1 MNLETGRLVDTAQNK
16 LQKDEVLNMIRHG
29 ANHVFA
35 SKESDIT
42 DADIDEILEQGLRKV
57 LQQNFDYLQK
67 LDLFYG
73 HLQNVSYFQK
83 CHRIS
88 KIP

>member
-1 MNLETGRLVDTAQNK
+1 MWLYDACEIFAFVQFWQVLIPCVYIETGRLVDTAQNK

-57 LQQNFDYLQK
+57 L
-67 LDLFYG
+67 
-73 HLQNVSYFQK
+73 
-83 CHRIS
+83 
-88 KIP
+88 

>member
-1 MNLETGRLVDTAQNK
+1 MDTAQNK

-42 DADIDEILEQGLRKV
+42 DADIDEILEQGLKKV
-57 LQQNFDYLQK
+57 L
-67 LDLFYG
+67 
-73 HLQNVSYFQK
+73 
-83 CHRIS
+83 
-88 KIP
+88 

>member
-1 MNLETGRLVDTAQNK
+1 MYFETGRFVDTAQNK

-57 LQQNFDYLQK
+57 L
-67 LDLFYG
+67 
-73 HLQNVSYFQK
+73 
-83 CHRIS
+83 
-88 KIP
+88 

>member
-1 MNLETGRLVDTAQNK
+1 MDNAQNK

-42 DADIDEILEQGLRKV
+42 EADIDDILRVGEQRV
-57 LQQNFDYLQK
+57 IVSNF
-67 LDLFYG
+67 FCC
-73 HLQNVSYFQK
+73 HLSSAFWSFA
-83 CHRIS
+83 C
-88 KIP
+88 

>member
-1 MNLETGRLVDTAQNK
+1 MDTAQNK

-42 DADIDEILEQGLRKV
+42 DADIDEILEKG
-57 LQQNFDYLQK
+57 QQR
-67 LDLFYG
+67 
-73 HLQNVSYFQK
+73 VSNTNWHIISEITYFTHEYFLYTK
-83 CHRIS
+83 YESFNLNLLI
-88 KIP
+88 

>member
-1 MNLETGRLVDTAQNK
+1 MYLETGRLVDTAQNK

-42 DADIDEILEQGLRKV
+42 DADIDEILEQGQRKV
-57 LQQNFDYLQK
+57 L
-67 LDLFYG
+67 
-73 HLQNVSYFQK
+73 
-83 CHRIS
+83 
-88 KIP
+88 

>member
-1 MNLETGRLVDTAQNK
+1 MYFETGRLVDTAQNK

-42 DADIDEILEQGLRKV
+42 DADIDEILEKGLRKV
-57 LQQNFDYLQK
+57 L
-67 LDLFYG
+67 
-73 HLQNVSYFQK
+73 
-83 CHRIS
+83 
-88 KIP
+88 